1 MPRIGVSSRRRA
13 FSNKPV
19 PYMPRDYYNVLGVD
33 ENASDDEIK
42 KAYRKKAMEYHPD
55 RNPDDPEAE
64 QKFKEASE
72 AYEVLSDPEKR
83 QRYDQF
89 GHSGLGDG
97 GGGRGRGRGFH
108 DIEDIFDAF
117 SDIFGGA
124 RGAGRGRGRSGRAD
138 RGRGRPGS
146 DLRVS
151 LSLTLEE
158 IAEGT
163 EKNLKLQKYMECE
176 SCDGTGAEGGMGG
189 QNFSMCPKCD
199 GTGEIRQV
207 SRSVFGQMVNV
218 QPCPR
223 CEGEGRIIENLCDE
237 CGGEG
242 RVQGEETISI
252 NVPPGVMEGNYLTLG
267 EAGNAGLR
275 GGPSGDLRVEIEE
288 EPHEHFERDGL
299 DIYHDLHISFPEA
312 ALGIEVDVP
321 TLEGRARLEVE
332 PGVQAGKILRMRNR
346 GLPDLE
352 GHGQGDQMIRVHVW
366 TPQDLTPEERELLEQ
381 LRDHENFQ
389 PQPADEEPEK
399 SFFRRVSD
407 VFS

>member
-1 MPRIGVSSRRRA
+1 
-13 FSNKPV
+13 
-19 PYMPRDYYNVLGVD
+19 MPRDYYDVLGVD
-33 ENASDDEIK
+33 EDASEKKIK

-64 QKFKEASE
+64 KKFKEASE
-72 AYEVLSDPEKR
+72 AYEVLSDSEKR

-89 GHSGLGDG
+89 GHAGLGDDGG
-97 GGGRGRGRGFH
+97 GGGRGRGARGFR
-108 DIEDIFDAF
+108 DVEDIFDAF
-117 SDIFGGA
+117 NEIFGGA
-124 RGAGRGRGRSGRAD
+124 RGGGRGRRRSD

-151 LSLTLEE
+151 LPLTLEE

-163 EKNLKLQKYMECE
+163 EKNLKLQKYLECE

-242 RVQGEETISI
+242 RVQGEESISI
-252 NVPPGVMEGNYLTLG
+252 NVPPGVMEGNYLTLA

-275 GGPSGDLRVEIEE
+275 GGPAGDLRIEIEE
-288 EPHEHFERDGL
+288 KPHEHFERDGL
-299 DIYHDLHISFPEA
+299 DIYHDLHLSFPEA
-312 ALGIEVDVP
+312 ALGTEVDVP
-321 TLEGRARLEVE
+321 TLDGQARLEVD
-332 PGVQAGKILRMRNR
+332 PGVQAGKILRMRGR

-352 GHGQGDQMIRVHVW
+352 GSGQGDQMIRVHVW
-366 TPQDLTPEERELLEQ
+366 TPQELTSEERDLLEELQ
-381 LRDHENFQ
+381 DHDHFQ
-389 PQPADEEPEK
+389 PEPSDQKTKK

>member
-1 MPRIGVSSRRRA
+1 
-13 FSNKPV
+13 
-19 PYMPRDYYNVLGVD
+19 MPRDYYEILGVD
-33 ENASDDEIK
+33 RDASETELK
-42 KAYRKKAMEYHPD
+42 QAYRKMAMKYHPD

-64 QKFKEASE
+64 KKFKEASE
-72 AYEVLSDPEKR
+72 AYDVLSDPEKR
-83 QRYDQF
+83 RRYDQF
-89 GHSGLGDG
+89 GHAGLGEDG
-97 GGGRGRGRGFH
+97 GGRRGPGRGFH

-124 RGAGRGRGRSGRAD
+124 RGAGRGRQRRSGRQ
-138 RGRGRPGS
+138 RGRPGS

-151 LSLTLEE
+151 LPLTLEE

-163 EKNLKLQKYMECE
+163 EKNLKLQKYLECE
-176 SCDGTGAEGGMGG
+176 ACGGTGAEGGLQGE
-189 QNFSMCPKCD
+189 NYAMCPRCD

-223 CEGEGRIIENLCDE
+223 CDGEGRIIENACSR

-242 RVQGEETISI
+242 RVQGEETLTV
-252 NVPPGVMEGNYLTLG
+252 NVPAGVMEGNYLTISG
-267 EAGNAGLR
+267 AGNAGLR
-275 GGPSGDLRVEIEE
+275 GGPNGDLRIEIEE
-288 EPHEHFERDGL
+288 KPHEHFERDGL
-299 DIYHDLHISFPEA
+299 DIYYDLYLSFPEA
-312 ALGIEVDVP
+312 ALGTEVDVP
-321 TLEGRARLEVE
+321 TLDGRARLEVD

-352 GHGQGDQMIRVHVW
+352 GTGQGDQMIRVHVW
-366 TPQDLTPEERELLEQ
+366 TPQNLTDEEAALLERMQ
-381 LRDHENFQ
+381 GHDNFQ
-389 PQPADEEPEK
+389 PRPPEEGSKK

>member
-1 MPRIGVSSRRRA
+1 
-13 FSNKPV
+13 
-19 PYMPRDYYNVLGVD
+19 MPRDYYDVLGVD
-33 ENASDDEIK
+33 EDASEDEIK

-64 QKFKEASE
+64 KKFKEASE
-72 AYEVLSDPEKR
+72 AYDVLSDPEQR

-89 GHSGLGDG
+89 GHAGLGQDG
-97 GGGRGRGRGFH
+97 GGGRGARGRGRGFH
-108 DIEDIFDAF
+108 DVEDIFDAF

-124 RGAGRGRGRSGRAD
+124 RGAGRGRGQSGRSD
-138 RGRGRPGS
+138 RGRGQPGS

-151 LSLTLEE
+151 LPLTLRE

-163 EKNLKLQKYMECE
+163 EKNLKLQKYLECE
-176 SCDGTGAEGGMGG
+176 DCDGTGAEGGMGG

-223 CEGEGRIIENLCDE
+223 CEGEGRTIENLCDT

-242 RVQGEETISI
+242 RVQGEESISI
-252 NVPPGVMEGNYLTLG
+252 NVPPGVMEGNYLTLA

-275 GGPSGDLRVEIEE
+275 GGPAGDLRIEIKE

-299 DIYHDLHISFPEA
+299 DLYYDLHLSFPEA
-312 ALGIEVDVP
+312 ALGTEVDVP
-321 TLEGRARLEVE
+321 TLQGRARLEVD
-332 PGVQAGKILRMRNR
+332 PGVRAGKILRMRNR

-352 GHGQGDQMIRVHVW
+352 GSGQGDQMIRVHVW
-366 TPQDLTPEERELLEQ
+366 TPQELTTEERELLNQ
-381 LRDHENFQ
+381 LREHENFQ
-389 PQPADEEPEK
+389 PHPSEEESEK

>member
-1 MPRIGVSSRRRA
+1 
-13 FSNKPV
+13 
-19 PYMPRDYYNVLGVD
+19 MPRDYYDVLGVD
-33 ENASDDEIK
+33 EDASEKKIK

-64 QKFKEASE
+64 KKFKEASE
-72 AYEVLSDPEKR
+72 AYEVLSDSEKR

-89 GHSGLGDG
+89 GHAGLGDDGG
-97 GGGRGRGRGFH
+97 GGGRGRGARGFR
-108 DIEDIFDAF
+108 DVEDIFDAF
-117 SDIFGGA
+117 NEIFGGA
-124 RGAGRGRGRSGRAD
+124 RGGGRGRRRSD

-151 LSLTLEE
+151 LPLTLEE

-163 EKNLKLQKYMECE
+163 EKNLKLQKYLECE

-242 RVQGEETISI
+242 RVQGEESISI
-252 NVPPGVMEGNYLTLG
+252 NVPPGVMEGNYLTLA

-275 GGPSGDLRVEIEE
+275 GGPAGDLRIEIEE
-288 EPHEHFERDGL
+288 KPHEHFERDGL
-299 DIYHDLHISFPEA
+299 DIYHDLHLSFPEA
-312 ALGIEVDVP
+312 ALGTEVDVP
-321 TLEGRARLEVE
+321 TLDGQARLEVD
-332 PGVQAGKILRMRNR
+332 PGVQAGKILRMRGR

-352 GHGQGDQMIRVHVW
+352 GSGQGDQMIRVHVW
-366 TPQDLTPEERELLEQ
+366 TPQELTSEERDLLEELQ
-381 LRDHENFQ
+381 DHDHFQ
-389 PQPADEEPEK
+389 PEPGDQKTEK